1 MPADAGSPAP
11 SRSTPARGVGK
22 QRGGATSSDVDADY
36 GRALKRVAV
45 APPRTRRGAG
55 SAGSVGSD
63 GSVANLT
70 AAAGASGG
78 AAATVAPQVHGATGC
93 VASAL
98 PSAAPSGVMHS
109 LSASSKNDHAALRML
124 SQLVSAVSAAPP
136 QLTSTRS
143 SYSHTVVTSTPVA
156 CVMCP
161 S

>member
-78 AAATVAPQVHGATGC
+78 AACADGGAGWVGAGAKDDVAGGWEGFA
-93 VASAL
+93 
-98 PSAAPSGVMHS
+98 
-109 LSASSKNDHAALRML
+109 
-124 SQLVSAVSAAPP
+124 
-136 QLTSTRS
+136 
-143 SYSHTVVTSTPVA
+143 
-156 CVMCP
+156 
-161 S
+161 